1 MIQHLTY
8 LLCFIFLIISQVPGN
23 IYAYLFLKTEIIH
36 HSIRYS
42 MFSILSVVAAIGLVL
57 FICIIFRSYIERR
70 RDGLIK
76 GDKEKKDTVPGISST
91 LKEAGRLLKT
101 RNMLILLCL
110 AIYLGKSFYEF

>member
-1 MIQHLTY
+1 
-8 LLCFIFLIISQVPGN
+8 
-23 IYAYLFLKTEIIH
+23 
-36 HSIRYS
+36 

-57 FICIIFRSYIERR
+57 FICIIFRSYMEQR

-76 GDKEKKDTVPGISST
+76 GDKEKKDTLAGISST